1 MCIFQLNTKSMQSAA
16 LFLKMGK
23 CPTDTC
29 PKTHLC
35 RLEKGRET
43 RGEARG
49 WEKKNRASKEAE
61 TSDNIQERMNLL
73 SICHMTM
80 HVTCSAV
87 SLDQLEP
94 KKAHGKTSETLA
106 AVFV

>member
-1 MCIFQLNTKSMQSAA
+1 MQNSCSQRTFV
-16 LFLKMGK
+16 LTDTR
-23 CPTDTC
+23 PTDTC
-29 PKTHLC
+29 PRTHLC

-43 RGEARG
+43 RREASG
-49 WEKKNRASKEAE
+49 WEKKNKASKEAE

-73 SICHMTM
+73 SIRHMTMLTM

-94 KKAHGKTSETLA
+94 EKAHGKTSETLA